1 MCFFLCLNSFL
12 HILNDDFCGT
22 IIVFGKTRTADLL
35 WWYHSTLVLTLD
47 YFNLLTRCIFTDLIN
62 FFFTGFRCYKVT
74 TSKNQ
79 SFDWTPDWDIP
90 RKKVSSKT
98 TTNILS
104 LQWLVLILTLHIY
117 IIEFLFISPRLQR
130 LLRPWSYSSWIYNYQ
145 CNQCLSPLTLWVQI
159 PLRRGVLDTALC
171 EKVCLWLAA
180 DL

>member
-1 MCFFLCLNSFL
+1 
-12 HILNDDFCGT
+12 
-22 IIVFGKTRTADLL
+22 
-35 WWYHSTLVLTLD
+35 
-47 YFNLLTRCIFTDLIN
+47 
-62 FFFTGFRCYKVT
+62 
-74 TSKNQ
+74 
-79 SFDWTPDWDIP
+79 
-90 RKKVSSKT
+90 
-98 TTNILS
+98 
-104 LQWLVLILTLHIY
+104 LTLHIY